1 MRKPKAEGAKEN
13 AEQGEG
19 GRMRV
24 KQIIRE
30 EGERN
35 LEERGK

>member
-19 GRMRV
+19 GRLRV
-24 KQIIRE
+24 KKIIRE
-30 EGERN
+30 EGRKKFGGER
-35 LEERGK
+35 